1 MPRTKFSLDEAAVE
15 LMQLEPGDST
25 GARRLRDR
33 MRRLAKRV
41 DGAQAAALD
50 DAIAALDA
58 ISRRGAGDG
67 QASIDL
73 AGSAIERAMDA
84 RDASAG
90 SDAAGMQEAA
100 PAAAAEPVAAP
111 AMDPLMLAALEM
123 FDDEEEEKEEEVT
136 APAPP
141 APAAASATTLVDA
154 GDLELLEGFV
164 AESEEYLRDAET
176 ALLTLER
183 DPSDMEAVNRVFRC
197 FHTIKG
203 TSAFLGLDAIS
214 ALAHRAES
222 LLSRARDREIEL
234 TGRNADIALEAVD
247 QLNMLVR
254 GVLNGGASGG
264 DGSDI
269 MLDPDL
275 GTAVPGAS
283 MSDASPAE
291 PAAAA
296 PGAAAGRAEP
306 AEGGAE
312 SYTRVRTDRL
322 DQMLD
327 IIGEMVIAHAMI
339 AEDGL
344 VTGGAHET
352 LSRNVA
358 HAGKIVRELQDL
370 SISMRM
376 VPMKALFQK
385 LARVCRDA
393 ARKSGK
399 QVEFVTEGEDTEI
412 DRNMVDVVGDPLIHM
427 VRNAVDHGV
436 ETPDA
441 RRRAGKAER
450 GIVRLSAYHAGGSVV
465 IALKDDGRGLDR
477 DRLVAKAVSRGMIDP
492 ERTLSD
498 REVHEMIF
506 APGFSTAEQVTD
518 LSGRG
523 VGMDVVRRNI
533 ESLRGRIDIDSEHGT
548 GTQFTVRLPLTLAI
562 TDGMLVRVG
571 GERYILPT
579 VSIQMSF
586 RPDRSALSTV
596 IGRGEIVSLRGE
608 VLPIVRLHEV
618 LGIAGASQD
627 PAEALL
633 VIVGSTD
640 RRCALLVDELLG
652 QHQVVAKSLGDGIG
666 KIAGVSGGAILGDGR
681 VGLILDVPELL
692 ALPATAGDAG
702 ARRRKS
708 A

>member
-1 MPRTKFSLDEAAVE
+1 MPRTQFSLDEAAVE
-15 LMQLEPGDST
+15 LMQLEPGDSA

-41 DGAQAAALD
+41 DGAQAAALE

-67 QASIDL
+67 QTSLDL

-84 RDASAG
+84 RDATAAA
-90 SDAAGMQEAA
+90 DAAGMEDTAA
-100 PAAAAEPVAAP
+100 PEPPGEPVAAP

-123 FDDEEEEKEEEVT
+123 FDDEEGAVPPPPSAVAEPEA
-136 APAPP
+136 APAL
-141 APAAASATTLVDA
+141 ADA
-154 GDLELLEGFV
+154 GDQELLEGFV

-222 LLSRARDREIEL
+222 LLSRARDREIQL
-234 TGRNADIALEAVD
+234 TGPNADIALEAVD
-247 QLNMLVR
+247 QLNMRVR
-254 GVLNGGASGG
+254 GVLNGGTAGGEASAAE
-264 DGSDI
+264 
-269 MLDPDL
+269 P
-275 GTAVPGAS
+275 VGAS
-283 MSDASPAE
+283 PV
-291 PAAAA
+291 AATE
-296 PGAAAGRAEP
+296 RMEP

-399 QVEFVTEGEDTEI
+399 HVEFVTAGEDTEI

-441 RRRAGKAER
+441 RRRAGKPER
-450 GIVRLSAYHAGGSVV
+450 GTVRLSAYHAGGSVV
-465 IALKDDGRGLDR
+465 IALQDDGRGLDR

-492 ERTLSD
+492 DRTMSD
-498 REVHEMIF
+498 REVHDLIF

-533 ESLRGRIDIDSEHGT
+533 ESLRGRIDIESAYGA

-571 GERYILPT
+571 AERYILPT

-618 LGIAGASQD
+618 LGIEGASQD

-633 VIVGSTD
+633 VIVGSTE

-692 ALPATAGDAG
+692 ALPATSLDAT
-702 ARRRKS
+702 ARRRRS